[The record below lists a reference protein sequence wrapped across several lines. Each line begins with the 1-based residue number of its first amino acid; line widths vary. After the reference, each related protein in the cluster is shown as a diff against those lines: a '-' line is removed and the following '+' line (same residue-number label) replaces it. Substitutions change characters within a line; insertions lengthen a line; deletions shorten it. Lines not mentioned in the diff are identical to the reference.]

1 MFFGQLWTETSEQK
15 LNGEISGMYFYTIQ
29 CACKSKFPASPI
41 TVHLM
46 INKKARCLAREVG
59 VK

>member
-1 MFFGQLWTETSEQK
+1 MFFGQLWTTSEQK
-15 LNGEISGMYFYTIQ
+15 LNIGDFWNVFYTIQ
-29 CACKSKFPASPI
+29 CACISKFLASPI